1 MVLPS
6 MAVDRLIWSPPGS
19 FKWNGMYSALLPYI
33 PDCCRVLGKDNA
45 NLGKIVAVMAKCLS
59 KGKAGKDG
67 LVDEATWHKTLVLL
81 QQMNSSLPPQVP
93 IHSSAA
99 AGYCLR

>member
-1 MVLPS
+1 MELPS
-6 MAVDRLIWSPPGS
+6 VAVDRLIWSLHGLLE
-19 FKWNGMYSALLPYI
+19 WEGMYLSLLPYI

-99 AGYCLR
+99 AGYCLK